1 MKLVGFEN
9 LSSIGICSPIVVWT
23 TRSFARKPHHRSGPR
38 RSPKACEKFGTDR
51 QFRPTRFDRSSPNDF
66 QANKMTQSDSNQ
78 PDQISNPGALTDPRV
93 ARREKLRQI
102 VDRGIDPFGSRF
114 DDRDLAGRCR
124 DLAADVKW
132 TKADGTVVPLPDFAV
147 EGVDYRQ
154 WKTGNG
160 PGEETGPTVRVS
172 GRIMLMR
179 GQGKVIFLTL
189 RDWTGEIQIFIGKNQ
204 VGDED
209 FELSKLFDLGDLVG
223 AEGRLGYTNT
233 GELTVFAEQLFFHTK
248 MLEVP
253 PEKHAGLTNPEMRQ
267 RMRYADLAF
276 NEGVLNTFMD
286 RTKIIKSIRA
296 TLDGEGFCEVE
307 GPTLHTIAGGAA
319 ARPFETHHNTLDM
332 PLTLRIA
339 LELHLKRL
347 MVGGMERVYEMG
359 RVYRNEG
366 ISPRHNPEFTMI
378 ELYQAYGDYVSMME
392 LTEKIIVNAIDKIGG
407 GYKRPF
413 GDKVVD
419 FTPPFKRATYAELFE
434 KATGVNPADDDGVMA
449 LAKNL
454 HIQTDGKHPDVVRNE
469 IFEEKVEDS
478 LDGPIFVID
487 YPASICPL
495 TKRKRDNPAIAE
507 RFEMFILGME
517 LANAYTELNDPD
529 LQEELFKTQ
538 LEGLDADDSMAKM
551 DNDFVRALRYAMP
564 PAGGLG
570 IGIDRLVMLL
580 TNKKSIRDVILFPLL
595 RPE

>member
-1 MKLVGFEN
+1 MN
-9 LSSIGICSPIVVWT
+9 
-23 TRSFARKPHHRSGPR
+23 
-38 RSPKACEKFGTDR
+38 
-51 QFRPTRFDRSSPNDF
+51 
-66 QANKMTQSDSNQ
+66 QAAA
-78 PDQISNPGALTDPRV
+78 SNPGDESSSGDGTDPRV
-93 ARREKLRQI
+93 ARREKMRQI
-102 VDRGIDPFGSRF
+102 IERGVDPFGGRF
-114 DDRDLAGRCR
+114 DNRDLINRCR
-124 DLAADVKW
+124 SLGHDVKW
-132 TKADGTVVPLPDFAV
+132 TKADGTDVPLPDFDDV
-147 EGVDYRQ
+147 DLDYRK
-154 WKTGNG
+154 WKTDHG

-179 GQGKVIFLTL
+179 GQGKLIFLTMK
-189 RDWTGEIQIFIGKNQ
+189 DWTGEIQIFIGKNQ
-204 VGDED
+204 VGDD
-209 FELSKLFDLGDLVG
+209 AFDLAKLFDLGDLVG
-223 AEGRLGYTNT
+223 AEGRLGRTNT
-233 GELTVFAEQLFFHTK
+233 GELTVFAEKLFFHTK

-253 PEKHAGLTNPEMRQ
+253 PEKHAGLTNPELRQ

-276 NEGVLNTFMD
+276 NDGVIDTFLD
-286 RTKIIKSIRA
+286 RTKIIKSIRQ

-332 PLTLRIA
+332 PLVLRIA

-378 ELYQAYGDYVSMME
+378 ELYQAYGDYRSMMD
-392 LTEKIIVNAIDKIGG
+392 LTEQIIVDAIDRIGG
-407 GYKRPF
+407 GYVRPF
-413 GDKVVD
+413 GDKMVD
-419 FTPPFKRATYAELFE
+419 FTPPFQRATYAELFE
-434 KATGVNPADDDGVMA
+434 KATGVQTSDEAGVMQ
-449 LAKNL
+449 LAKKL
-454 HIQTDGKHPDVVRNE
+454 RLQTEGKHPDVIRNE
-469 IFEEKVEDS
+469 IFEETVEDS

-495 TKRKRDNPAIAE
+495 TKRKRDNPEVAE
-507 RFEMFILGME
+507 RFELFILGME

-529 LQEELFKTQ
+529 LQEDLFKTQ
-538 LEGLDADDSMAKM
+538 LEGLDDEDSMAKM
-551 DNDFVRALRYAMP
+551 DNDFVRALRYGMP

-580 TNKKSIRDVILFPLL
+580 LNKKSIRDVILFPLL